1 VDRGQRNILLLGG
14 ALILLLIV
22 GYYVFLLGPL
32 REDLAERRD
41 ERDAKQEQLAQL
53 EAEISRL
60 EEIQSRAPEIERQL
74 LELSRR
80 VPVQPEIPTL
90 VVQVQEIAEESQVT
104 QLLVEP
110 GEPEQPEDGGDYTTI
125 PVTMSFEGDYD
136 QLQDF
141 LLRLRNLTRLVAV
154 EEVVYEAVQE
164 DGVEG
169 EEGEETAQAA
179 GEDRVLQ
186 IELVTEVYA
195 QPGEGG
201 IQTSGAPEDVEEDVE
216 EDPDEDVEG
225 GSEEKDAG

>member
-1 VDRGQRNILLLGG
+1 MDRGQRNILLLGG

-32 REDLAERRD
+32 REDLAERGD

-80 VPVQPEIPTL
+80 VPAQPEIPTL

-164 DGVEG
+164 DGA
-169 EEGEETAQAA
+169 EGEETAQAP

-225 GSEEKDAG
+225 GSEEEDAG